1 MGKRA
6 KGRVYRN
13 ISGTKTGKIHTGRMR
28 EREEARRGGEWRG
41 GGRGGERGIGKSS
54 SKAARRRGDKI
65 NYFVKQQAVLC

>member
-28 EREEARRGGEWRG
+28 ERVEARRGG
-41 GGRGGERGIGKSS
+41 GRGERGIGKSS

>member
-28 EREEARRGGEWRG
+28 EREEARRGGV
-41 GGRGGERGIGKSS
+41 
-54 SKAARRRGDKI
+54 ARRREGGAG
-65 NYFVKQQAVLC
+65 NREKQQQSSTETRRQNQLFC

>member
-41 GGRGGERGIGKSS
+41 GGRGGAGNRE
-54 SKAARRRGDKI
+54 
-65 NYFVKQQAVLC
+65 KQQQSSTETRRQNQLFC